1 MIQFIPKEFPNIDDL
16 TLPELQA
23 YQQELIQRIEALDER
38 EPANMESEAY
48 ETWGD
53 AHEVLEDLLDD
64 VQDRLDELA

>member
-48 ETWGD
+48 EAWGD